1 MIEVFSF
8 FFCSVCDKD
17 FDLVFVIDGSG
28 SIGNGTFNRI
38 KDFIKQLYRGF
49 RVGFDKTHV
58 GAVIYSSRVK
68 KVFGLQSHY
77 DYAGLDRAID
87 RMIYPDGWTYT
98 GKALTLAREQIYTP
112 SHDRKGLPNVCIVIT
127 DGMSTDDIGPPAA
140 ALRNQGTAIF
150 AIGFGTNY
158 YHAEL
163 ERMAGNSRNVYIT
176 DFSDLDTVINEI
188 TQSACKGL

>member
-1 MIEVFSF
+1 M
-8 FFCSVCDKD
+8 
-17 FDLVFVIDGSG
+17 FVIDGSG
-28 SIGNGTFNRI
+28 SIEQAGKGNFNRI

-58 GAVIYSSRVK
+58 GAVIYSSPVYVK

-87 RMIYPDGWTYT
+87 RMIYPSGGTYT
-98 GKALTLAREQIYTP
+98 GIALTLAREQIYTP
-112 SHDRKGLPNVCIVIT
+112 SHDREGIPNVCIVIT
-127 DGMSTDDIGPPAA
+127 DGRSHDDIGPPAD

-150 AIGFGTNY
+150 AIGIGTNY

-163 ERMAGNSRNVYIT
+163 ERMAGSSRNVYIA
-176 DFSDLDTVINEI
+176 DFLELDTVIRNEI
-188 TQSACKGL
+188 IQSACKGR